1 MCENILWLELLGASK
16 SKSKSKSTSKS
27 TSTEY
32 LKGVLKGEYLGMSY
46 LVLQFVKGKEK

>member
-16 SKSKSKSTSKS
+16 SKSTSKS

-32 LKGVLKGEYLGMSY
+32 LRGVLKGEHFGMSY

>member
-1 MCENILWLELLGASK
+1 MCENILWLELLGA